1 MPMMPKLV
9 LFTFDYELFLG
20 KRSGNVKECLIEPT
34 SKILSL
40 LNQYGLKGIFFID
53 TIYLCRLR
61 DISPEFKPAEHDY
74 SSIREQLQQIV
85 QQGHYIFPHIHGHW
99 LDGEYLPEK
108 NEWTLQNNRFYHFA
122 SLPAEKQKK
131 LFDDSIHILSAIAGE
146 GRPGFKLDTYRAGG
160 WSIQP
165 FKYFDSNFKRH
176 GILNDFSVIPGKC
189 LFSDAQGFDF
199 RNAPEDKPV
208 YRFKDDVCSVDENGP
223 YTEWTI
229 STLPMTDTQK
239 WIDFKIGGML
249 QRLHITKDIK
259 GSTVISHIRG
269 EGDSLDGGNTTRYIA
284 SFEGLNQYRI
294 WRYLKLIRNLN
305 YFHFI
310 SHPKLLNDFELK
322 MVESLFKGLKKIRR
336 IETDFRKAEMV

>member
-1 MPMMPKLV
+1 MPLRPKLI

-20 KRSGNVKECLIEPT
+20 KRSGIVKECLIEPT
-34 SKILSL
+34 SKILHL
-40 LNQYGLKGIFFID
+40 LNHYGFKAIFFID
-53 TIYLCRLR
+53 TIYLCRLQEIR
-61 DISPEFKPAEHDY
+61 SEYKEAEHDFQA
-74 SSIREQLQQIV
+74 IREQLRAIV

-122 SLPAEKQKK
+122 SLPLVQQKK
-131 LFDDSIHILSAIAGE
+131 LFDDSINILCSIAGDIQ
-146 GRPGFKLDTYRAGG
+146 PGFKLDTYRAGG

-165 FKYFDSNFKRH
+165 FKFFDTNFRRH
-176 GILNDFSVIPGKC
+176 GIHNDFSVIPGKC
-189 LFSDAQGFDF
+189 LFSDAHGFDF
-199 RNAPEDKPV
+199 RSAPQDKPI
-208 YRFKDDVCSVDENGP
+208 YRFKDDVCVEDEQGL

-229 STLPMTDTQK
+229 STLPMTGLQK

-249 QRLHITKDIK
+249 HRLHITEDIK
-259 GSTVISHIRG
+259 GSTVSSQIRG
-269 EGDSLDGGNTTRYIA
+269 EGDAFDGGNTTRYIA

-294 WRYLKLIRNLN
+294 WRYLKLIRNSN

-322 MVESLFKGLKKIRR
+322 MVESLFRKLKKLKRV
-336 IETDFRKAEMV
+336 ETDFRKAEMA